1 MCNRDRAILCGF
13 PASWI
18 NNRLEPLES
27 MFDAEAASVSV
38 RVEVGD
44 SFESET
50 VDEVN
55 LLSTPR
61 TRTCPDAGAGAA
73 PSTSG
78 MEAVP
83 SRDLSPSDSDSSLV
97 MVRLARNFLPK
108 LTLES
113 RPTKNFDCLA
123 TKYVV
128 RGLVGNKREIVP
140 LREIFTCTLKN
151 AEAAE
156 LVEAVSLWSLEGIDI
171 LDATKEGGLGI
182 GSGPSLLLMQMAD
195 SNAWGPAVART
206 NAANCQPFYIPDPS
220 TDDDCQA
227 LLQRRLIKQCPDSP
241 HFFVITT
248 AGRESLRMKLS
259 AGNQRSLDEFQRCF
273 GISAFFLLHHQ
284 PIISN
289 HIFTFGSLIDTLDIV
304 LEFVIINVAR

>member
-1 MCNRDRAILCGF
+1 
-13 PASWI
+13 
-18 NNRLEPLES
+18 
-27 MFDAEAASVSV
+27 MFDAEAASASV
-38 RVEVGD
+38 QVEVGD

-50 VDEVN
+50 VESVDEVN
-55 LLSTPR
+55 LLSTPQ
-61 TRTCPDAGAGAA
+61 TCPDAGAGAV

-83 SRDLSPSDSDSSLV
+83 SRDLPPSDSDSSLV

-140 LREIFTCTLKN
+140 LRDIFTCTLKN

-284 PIISN
+284 PSYF
-289 HIFTFGSLIDTLDIV
+289 HV
-304 LEFVIINVAR
+304 WEPH